1 MGRKVVIPSLKWRQD
16 KYGTFKYMKSQTTKY
31 ICVVKNTPLR
41 NHSVTAEVEFGNS
54 QRLRDINS
62 GPSEGLDNRTGYL
75 PDVLKERVFGD

>member
-1 MGRKVVIPSLKWRQD
+1 MRTQA
-16 KYGTFKYMKSQTTKY
+16 TKY
-31 ICVVKNTPLR
+31 ICMVKNTPLR